1 MAQITYADK
10 ITMNSNSSIP
20 ATNKCQASDMNMI
33 KSVVND
39 NYTELTNTIN
49 DMNTYSKTSE
59 KIVGVW
65 VDGKPIYRKTFY
77 VASLPNNNYTSIAH
91 NIANIDEIVNIYGT
105 MRSSNYT
112 TVAFNM
118 VGQAALYGEG
128 SILTVRAD
136 RTNITIGTTKDWR
149 NNVAFIT
156 LEYTKTTD

>member
-1 MAQITYADK
+1 
-10 ITMNSNSSIP
+10 MNE
-20 ATNKCQASDMNMI
+20 I
-33 KSVVND
+33 KSVVN
-39 NYTELTNTIN
+39 TNDTNLGDVTDLMGASNVVDALIN
-49 DMNTYSKTSE
+49 MNTYSKTSE

-77 VASLPNNNYTSIAH
+77 VDSLPNNNYTSIAH
-91 NIANIDEIVNIYGT
+91 NIANIDELVNIFGT

-118 VGQAALYGEG
+118 VGQTALYGEG
-128 SILTVRAD
+128 SILIIRAD

-149 NNVAFIT
+149 SNVAFIT

>member
-1 MAQITYADK
+1 
-10 ITMNSNSSIP
+10 MNE
-20 ATNKCQASDMNMI
+20 I
-33 KSVVND
+33 KSVVN
-39 NYTELTNTIN
+39 TNDTN
-49 DMNTYSKTSE
+49 LGDVTDLMGASNVVEALNNMNTFSKTSE

-77 VASLPNNNYTSIAH
+77 VASLPNNNYTTIAH
-91 NIANIDEIVNIYGT
+91 NIANIDELVNIYGT

-118 VGQAALYGEG
+118 VGQVALYGEG
-128 SILTVRAD
+128 SILIVRAD
-136 RTNITIGTTKDWR
+136 RTNITIGTTKDWS